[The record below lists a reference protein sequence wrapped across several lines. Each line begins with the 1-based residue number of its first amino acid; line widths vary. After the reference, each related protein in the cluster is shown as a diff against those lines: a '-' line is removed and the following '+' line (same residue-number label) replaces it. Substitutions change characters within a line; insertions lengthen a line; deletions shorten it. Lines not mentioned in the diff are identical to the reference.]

1 MSKGNKFCR
10 SIYKTRL
17 RGKNFLRRIFVEPI
31 IRKSFGECG
40 KNVHIF
46 GRCSFSGI
54 ENMHVGNNV
63 IFSSNSKILTT
74 RAKVI
79 VGDYVMLGQN
89 LTLVTGD
96 HRTDILGK
104 YMMEIKDSEKLP
116 ENDADVVI
124 EDDVWAGTNVTIL
137 KGVTIGR
144 GSIIASGA
152 VVTKSIPPYSIV
164 GGVPAKVL
172 KSRFTEQEIE
182 QHERMLRDR
191 ADKK

>member
-10 SIYKTRL
+10 FIYKLPRKIKQLGRKLFT
-17 RGKNFLRRIFVEPI
+17 EPI
-31 IRKSFGECG
+31 TKKSFAECG
-40 KNVHIF
+40 IDVHVPAKC
-46 GRCSFSGI
+46 GFSGI
-54 ENMHVGNNV
+54 SNIHVGDHV
-63 IFSSNSKILTT
+63 SFGAGTRILTT

-79 VGDYVMLGQN
+79 LGN
-89 LTLVTGD
+89 YIMFGPGVTIITGD
-96 HRTDILGK
+96 HRTDVVGK
-104 YMMEIKDSEKLP
+104 YMIEIKDSEKLP
-116 ENDADVVI
+116 ENDMDVVI
-124 EDDVWAGTNVTIL
+124 EDDVWLGANSVIL

-172 KSRFTEQEIE
+172 KARFTEQEIE
-182 QHERMLRDR
+182 QHERILRDG

>member
-10 SIYKTRL
+10 FIYKTRL
-17 RGKNFLRRIFVEPI
+17 KGKNFLRRIFVEPI
-31 IRKSFGECG
+31 VKKSFGECG
-40 KNVHIF
+40 KNVRIG

-63 IFSSNSKILTT
+63 LISSNSKILTT

-79 VGDYVMLGQN
+79 IGDYVMLGQN
-89 LTLVTGD
+89 LTIVTGD

-124 EDDVWAGTNVTIL
+124 EGDVWAGTNVTIL

-152 VVTKSIPPYSIV
+152 VVTKSVPPYSIV
-164 GGVPAKVL
+164 GGVPAKVI
-172 KSRFTEQEIE
+172 KQRFDEETIQ
-182 QHERMLRDR
+182 QHEQLL
-191 ADKK
+191 AKKKEK